1 MTAKYDF
8 KLNQGTDLIVPFSL
22 SDESG
27 KPCNLLGFKAQMQL
41 RVNCATGK
49 LVDTFTCDNECI
61 KINADKG
68 VLSLVFKHEQ
78 TAKYPATCL
87 AYDIELVSTDNNIT
101 RIVEGKITVSPEV
114 TRVESSV

>member
-8 KLNQGTDLIVPFSL
+8 KLNQGTDLTVPFCL

-27 KPCNLLGFKAQMQL
+27 EPCNLLGFTAQMQL
-41 RVNCATGK
+41 RVNTASGK
-49 LVDTFTCDNECI
+49 LVDTLTSENGGISIDPE
-61 KINADKG
+61 KG
-68 VLSLVFKHEQ
+68 VLSLAFKHEKTSQ
-78 TAKYPATCL
+78 YPATCL

-114 TRVESSV
+114 TRVESSS